1 MIIEN
6 QEKRQAGI
14 VVITGISGSGKTTLS
29 KIFDDEHTLISY
41 TTRAPRPGEVDGVDY
56 YFLSEAQ
63 ATELSESN
71 SVLRKQ
77 NSKKTFTVLRK
88 MRLSRK
94 LIISP
99 ITLY

>member
-41 TTRAPRPGEVDGVDY
+41 TTRPPRPGEVDGVDY

-71 SVLRKQ
+71 SVFEETKFQ
-77 NSKKTFTVLRK
+77 EN
-88 MRLSRK
+88 
-94 LIISP
+94 
-99 ITLY
+99 LYAPRIRPRPR